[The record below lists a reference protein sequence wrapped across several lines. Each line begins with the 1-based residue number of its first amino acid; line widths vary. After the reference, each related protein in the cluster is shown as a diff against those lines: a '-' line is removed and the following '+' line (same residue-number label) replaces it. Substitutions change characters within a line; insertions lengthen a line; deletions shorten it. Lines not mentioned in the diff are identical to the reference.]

1 MAVSQPGWA
10 NVTINVYWL
19 FHLCRRLPK
28 SQSNAFLGTSSGVG
42 LFVRSKS
49 PKLDKG
55 NCKDMF
61 RLQTGGN
68 SSTPMV
74 CPFQLFISSPHDI
87 LQGLAPAWP
96 TMVGYELCRQNNC
109 ARFDLLGFGVVWGVR
124 REAVDQNNRVV
135 LDKQPACVAHKTLNR
150 VLCK

>member
-1 MAVSQPGWA
+1 MFIDFFIFAEGFPKA
-10 NVTINVYWL
+10 NLNL
-19 FHLCRRLPK
+19 FLEHRLE
-28 SQSNAFLGTSSGVG
+28 LDY
-42 LFVRSKS
+42 LFV
-49 PKLDKG
+49 PKAQNWIKETGKICSD
-55 NCKDMF
+55 CRQEEIHP
-61 RLQTGGN
+61 RLW
-68 SSTPMV
+68 SA
-74 CPFQLFISSPHDI
+74 LFISSPHDI

-135 LDKQPACVAHKTLNR
+135 LDYKQPACVAHKTLNR